1 MSYQR
6 HLIANEI
13 ALLSANEMSYQRH
26 LIANENTPVSIV
38 IGTAALMPVP
48 SPDEQ
53 QRENDTQ
60 KTTTTT
66 TKTNKQKTTKQ
77 HTHTHFVYFTCLESP
92 ITDHPLWLVH

>member
-38 IGTAALMPVP
+38 T

-60 KTTTTT
+60 KTTTT

-77 HTHTHFVYFTCLESP
+77 HTHTLRVFYMFGKS
-92 ITDHPLWLVH
+92 DH

>member
-38 IGTAALMPVP
+38 IGIKGRRTLNE
-48 SPDEQ
+48 SIITSLTKNNNNKNKQ
-53 QRENDTQ
+53 TKNN
-60 KTTTTT
+60 KTT
-66 TKTNKQKTTKQ
+66 N
-77 HTHTHFVYFTCLESP
+77 THTLRVFYMFGKS
-92 ITDHPLWLVH
+92 DH

>member
-38 IGTAALMPVP
+38 IGT
-48 SPDEQ
+48 
-53 QRENDTQ
+53 
-60 KTTTTT
+60 
-66 TKTNKQKTTKQ
+66 
-77 HTHTHFVYFTCLESP
+77 HTLRVFYIYMFGKS
-92 ITDHPLWLVH
+92 DH